1 MGSPG
6 VFIHCGTLG
15 GRFSAFSVAAD
26 ALLPAR
32 PPATTAP
39 PTSAPPSRRNRR
51 RDVAT
56 RCFPV
61 SVGSVIAGTPLET
74 GTPGITQRSSVI
86 SQEEDDLII
95 AHRARRRLP
104 RVAVPVPF
112 LPIQCRREQRRPTRS
127 LQNRAH
133 GKGRIVADAAFAI
146 YSGPFQP
153 LHLILR
159 ARSLA

>member
-15 GRFSAFSVAAD
+15 GRFSAFSAAD

-39 PTSAPPSRRNRR
+39 PTKAPPSRRNRR

-56 RCFPV
+56 RRLPV
-61 SVGSVIAGTPLET
+61 SVGSVIAATPLET
-74 GTPGITQRSSVI
+74 GTPGITQRSSVML
-86 SQEEDDLII
+86 QEEDALII

-104 RVAVPVPF
+104 RVAAPVPI
-112 LPIQCRREQRRPTRS
+112 LPIQCRREEAARRGPYRTERVEKAASLPMRPSLSIAARFSRS
-127 LQNRAH
+127 
-133 GKGRIVADAAFAI
+133 I
-146 YSGPFQP
+146 
-153 LHLILR
+153 
-159 ARSLA
+159 

>member
-15 GRFSAFSVAAD
+15 GRFSAFSAAD

-39 PTSAPPSRRNRR
+39 PTNAPPSRRNRR

-56 RCFPV
+56 TRLPV
-61 SVGSVIAGTPLET
+61 SVGLVIAGTPLET
-74 GTPGITQRSSVI
+74 GTTGITRRGSVMF
-86 SQEEDDLII
+86 QEEAGLVI

-104 RVAVPVPF
+104 RVAVPVPI
-112 LPIQCRREQRRPTRS
+112 LPIQCRRWERRPNAS
-127 LQNRAH
+127 SQNLAH
-133 GKGRIVADAAFAI
+133 GKGRIVDDAAFAI
-146 YSGPFQP
+146 YRGRFP
-153 LHLILR
+153 
-159 ARSLA
+159 